1 MPVVQYIAPRYT
13 EQNRQAGSRRVSLVK
28 VSRRKDC
35 VPLADKIALTV
46 AEAAAVA
53 SMGIT
58 KFYEEMNAGRI
69 TARKNGRRTVVM
81 RSEIERYLHDLPKAE
96 LIKKNSL

>member
-1 MPVVQYIAPRYT
+1 MNVCI
-13 EQNRQAGSRRVSLVK
+13 
-28 VSRRKDC
+28 RKDC

-46 AEAAAVA
+46 AEAAAMA

-69 TARKNGRRTVVM
+69 TARKNGRRTVVL
-81 RSEIERYLHDLPKAE
+81 RSEIERYARNRPKAVTCN
-96 LIKKNSL
+96 KDSL